1 MKKYIKELI
10 IYILQLF
17 MFYIFPL
24 FAGPTDIM
32 GMVLLI
38 LIATFIL
45 SVIMGSISNEKIK
58 YLYPIIIAVIFI
70 PSVMLHYNSSALI
83 HSVWY
88 LVVSSV
94 GLLVGLFIYKL
105 THKK

>member
-70 PSVMLHYNSSALI
+70 PSIMLHYNSSALI

>member
-1 MKKYIKELI
+1 MKKYVKELI
-10 IYILQLF
+10 IYLLQLF

-24 FAGPTDIM
+24 FAGPTDMM

-38 LIATFIL
+38 IISTFVL
-45 SVIMGSISNEKIK
+45 SVIMGSISKSKIK
-58 YLYPIIIAVIFI
+58 YLYPILVSVIFI
-70 PSVMLHYNSSALI
+70 PSVILHYNLSALI

-105 THKK
+105 THRK